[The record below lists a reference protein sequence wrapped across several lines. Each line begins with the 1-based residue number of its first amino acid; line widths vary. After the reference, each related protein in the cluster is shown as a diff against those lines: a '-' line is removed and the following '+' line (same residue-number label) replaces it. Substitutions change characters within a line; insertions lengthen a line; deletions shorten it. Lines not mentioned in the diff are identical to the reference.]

1 MGYSF
6 LMPPEELDKLMAD
19 LRAWC
24 DEKYGRQAELAD
36 ELGVSKQLVTNW
48 LAGRR
53 SPTLK
58 HFFEIRRF
66 LDEQGK

>member
-6 LMPPEELDKLMAD
+6 SMPPEELDKLMAD

-24 DEKYGRQAELAD
+24 DARYGRQAELAA

-53 SPTLK
+53 KPTLK

-66 LDEQGK
+66 LDER

>member
-1 MGYSF
+1 
-6 LMPPEELDKLMAD
+6 MPPEELDRLMDD

-24 DEKYGRQAELAD
+24 CEKYGRQAEVAS

-53 SPTLK
+53 VPSLK
-58 HFFEIRRF
+58 LFFKIRRF
-66 LDEQGK
+66 LDEHQKQPG